1 MNFKPGSTKP
11 VSQYVPTLILVLAV
25 QKLHSPLASRRH
37 IRVYNLGRQK
47 CTREREREREREGD
61 QFEMHTL
68 DKRATSRLNDNT
80 Q

>member
-11 VSQYVPTLILVLAV
+11 VSQYVLTLILVLTK
-25 QKLHSPLASRRH
+25 KLHSPLAATSEFTTLA
-37 IRVYNLGRQK
+37 VKNAP
-47 CTREREREREREGD
+47 EREREREREGD